1 MCDMA
6 ELAARMQQDMAR
18 SALAHRKLERRV
30 VACEERLNAHRFQH
44 WKLEV
49 EARREIARLRVLE
62 ERVSRARVNMEPVKW
77 RRAAS
82 V

>member
-6 ELAARMQQDMAR
+6 ELAARMQHDMAR
-18 SALAHRKLERRV
+18 NAQEYRKLERRV
-30 VACEERLNAHRFQH
+30 IACEERLNAHRFQH

-62 ERVSRARVNMEPVKW
+62 ERVLRARRNAEPVRW